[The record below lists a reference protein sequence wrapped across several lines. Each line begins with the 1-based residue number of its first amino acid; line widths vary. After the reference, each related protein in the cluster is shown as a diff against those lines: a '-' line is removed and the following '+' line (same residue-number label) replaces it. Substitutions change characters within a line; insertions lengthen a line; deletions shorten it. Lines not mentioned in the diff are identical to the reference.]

1 VGLRPFLFLFEF
13 VLGGFNSSVCFF
25 AKKKKKKKEKRKEM
39 KRKEKKRKRLHKSK
53 MTFFFLSLWP

>member
-25 AKKKKKKKEKRKEM
+25 AKKKKK
-39 KRKEKKRKRLHKSK
+39 RKEKKRKEKDITNPK
-53 MTFFFLSLWP
+53 